1 MDTDRPAITWTLG
14 PRVDRAEIELLSERL
29 QALRYEQPDRAI
41 VCDLSGLTAVDV
53 VTVDALARL
62 ALTGRRLVCRLRFK
76 RPPERLVLLLRL
88 TGLDHVL
95 PIAAD

>member
-14 PRVDRAEIELLSERL
+14 PRIDRAELELLCERL
-29 QALRYEQPDRAI
+29 RALRYEKPDRAI
-41 VCDLSGLTAVDV
+41 VCDLSGLTTVDV

-62 ALTGRRLVCRLRFK
+62 ALTGRRLGGRLRFE
-76 RPPERLVLLLRL
+76 RPPERLVLLLCL

-95 PIAAD
+95 PIAAG